1 MLEELKSKQTGMAA
15 LKGKDIYDENEKLK
29 KKTERI
35 AHEEFEKFMR
45 RDRAPEDTKRLII
58 NAYEEVLYKHRRM
71 ERDMLNK

>member
-1 MLEELKSKQTGMAA
+1 MAA

-29 KKTERI
+29 KKTERV
-35 AHEEFEKFMR
+35 ANEEFEKFMR